1 MKLPNPFRREK
12 PRRGSS
18 VARGS
23 ISYAG
28 GDLASRLGEL
38 GVPVHDPIRDALE
51 AGRFGAASSG
61 GGGSHPYVAAGDAT
75 PRGAKVTKAE
85 PIAPLM
91 QGDGFTWNGSEDGR

>member
-1 MKLPNPFRREK
+1 VKLPNPFRREK

-23 ISYAG
+23 IPDAG
-28 GDLASRLGEL
+28 GDLASRLLEL

-51 AGRFGAASSG
+51 AGRFGTASSA
-61 GGGSHPYVAAGDAT
+61 GGGSHAHLVAGDET

-91 QGDGFTWNGSEDGR
+91 EGGGFTWNGPEDGK